1 MNLCLTLDC
10 LLGVVVFSHEG
21 TTTDNGVDTVP
32 LMPGNSDDAEEEEEE
47 YVMVDPTLQLNAIR
61 PVYPMVAQHVVR
73 RSRQCLCV
81 VVRLMGRFLFCS
93 LLLLFNKCQHVN
105 MSTCQH

>member
-1 MNLCLTLDC
+1 MNLCLTLDS

-32 LMPGNSDDAEEEEEE
+32 LMPGNSDDEEEEEE
-47 YVMVDPTLQLNAIR
+47 YFMVDPTLQLNAIR

-73 RSRQCLCV
+73 RSRQCLC
-81 VVRLMGRFLFCS
+81 GYD
-93 LLLLFNKCQHVN
+93 
-105 MSTCQH
+105 